1 MVYIKR
7 DIEQTLVKLS
17 KMFPA
22 VLLTGARQ
30 VGKTTLLENLL
41 NNFNYVTLDDPFI
54 LNQAKENPWG
64 FFKSNQTPLI
74 IDEIQYAP
82 ELFPYIKMICDKE
95 KKKGLFFLTG
105 SQQFRMMKNITESL
119 AGRICIVNLC
129 GLSNREIYKSNF
141 NIPFIPSESY
151 LKAREKCLIN
161 LEYKDLWK
169 IIHKGSM
176 PAMYVDNIEWQSF
189 YSSYTKTYI
198 ERDVKDLAQVG
209 NELKFLKFMTALAA
223 RTSQVLN
230 ISNIANEIGVSAT
243 TCDRWLSVLIASNI
257 VFLLKPYS
265 NNILKRALKTP
276 KIYFLDTGLAAYL
289 TRWMNSEVLETGAM
303 SGAFFETFVIAEIL
317 KSYYNNGIIDPL
329 LYYYRDKDKN
339 EIDLLIEE
347 NGVLYPVEIKKT
359 STPQKNHLKNFKFFE
374 KKSPEKIGQGALI
387 CNYDKIFWFDDKN
400 KVIPVSYL

>member
-1 MVYIKR
+1 VLYIKR
-7 DIEQTLVKLS
+7 DIEQTLIKLS
-17 KMFPA
+17 EMFPA
-22 VLLTGARQ
+22 ILLTGARQ
-30 VGKTTLLENLL
+30 VGKTTLFEKLL
-41 NNFNYVTLDDPFI
+41 KNINYVTLDDPFI
-54 LNQAKENPWG
+54 LTQAKENPGG
-64 FFKSNQTPLI
+64 FFKSNPTPLI

-95 KKKGLFFLTG
+95 KQKGMFFLTG

-119 AGRICIVNLC
+119 AGRICFINLC
-129 GLSNREIYKSNF
+129 GLSYREIYNLNF
-141 NIPFIPSESY
+141 NIPFIPTESF
-151 LKAREKCLIN
+151 LNERDKHTVN
-161 LEYKDLWK
+161 LEYKELWK

-176 PAMYVDNIEWQSF
+176 PAMYADNIEWQSF

-209 NELKFLKFMTALAA
+209 DELKFLKFMTALAA

-230 ISNIANEIGVSAT
+230 VSNLANEVGVSAT

-257 VFLLKPYS
+257 VYLLKPYS

-303 SGAFFETFVIAEIL
+303 NGAFFETFVISEIL

-339 EIDLLIEE
+339 EIDLIIEE
-347 NGVLYPVEIKKT
+347 NGILHPIEIKKT
-359 STPQKNHLKNFKFFE
+359 STPQKSHLKNFIFLE
-374 KKSPEKIGQGALI
+374 KKLPEKIGEGALI

-400 KVIPVSYL
+400 KVIPINYL